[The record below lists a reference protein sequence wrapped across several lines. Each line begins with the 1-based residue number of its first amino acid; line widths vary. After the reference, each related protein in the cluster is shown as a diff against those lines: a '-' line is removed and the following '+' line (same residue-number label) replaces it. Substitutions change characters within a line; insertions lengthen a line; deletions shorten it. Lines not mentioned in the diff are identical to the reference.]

1 MHIAH
6 VARVSF
12 FHPPPRPDRYTSY
25 DYHIVK

>member
-12 FHPPPRPDRYTSY
+12 FHRPRPDRYTSY